1 MASEAGEAGVI
12 CTSLAHIAD
21 LLLDHGDPILAVGLA
36 GASDRRLRQ
45 VGGATTA
52 EMSRASAPIAEGHAD
67 PGRTDVRSYVQRRRS
82 PDHR

>member
-12 CTSLAHIAD
+12 STGLAHIAD

-45 VGGATTA
+45 VGGATTT
-52 EMSRASAPIAEGHAD
+52 EMSGLEPPLRGPRGSWTH
-67 PGRTDVRSYVQRRRS
+67 RRS
-82 PDHR
+82 LVCPATKKP